1 MSKKLRTNTVDFGI
15 DLGTTTSIIARVDGN
30 DAPIIPNFTS
40 NMNFT
45 PSAVAIDRRGT
56 MLVGEKAKRQSLS
69 DPKNAF
75 SEFKLRMGIPKPY
88 VFEDSGRELL
98 PEELSA
104 EVLKEL
110 KNSVFKQLN
119 QDIDSVVITVP
130 ADFGPTKT
138 LATNKAA
145 KLAGFKYHPLIMEPV
160 AAAYAYGK
168 IASEEDDGIW
178 LIYDLGGGTFDVS
191 IVRLNGDEFEHVSHS
206 GDEYLGGKLID
217 WDIVDNIFV
226 KKISEDLGLLD
237 FNRKNQNYLR
247 AFAKLKG
254 AAEQAKK
261 DLSTLEYTDIFI
273 ENLLVHDNDIYDFNH
288 VLTRDELEKIMNSY
302 IKRTINHCNKALNKA
317 SLTID
322 DVDNIIL
329 VGGSTLS
336 PIIRENLEKEFNL
349 HLKFDID
356 PVTVVAKGA
365 AIYAGT
371 LIKPSSELS
380 SSDKFGLE
388 LNYSATGSRDEE
400 FFVSGKIFSESVT
413 EFDGFFIEAINVKTE
428 TTTGKVPIESDG
440 YFDLELIPEDDVN
453 EYSIN
458 IYGSNGS
465 LVEIDENSPNA
476 ITYNCKAIAGTPIL
490 PHTLGLGLFDDT
502 LFILA
507 KEGVELPYV
516 SREVFK
522 TKTDVIKDDDST
534 FVTMPLYNGTAEVA
548 SRNTKVG
555 ELSIKGSEIKKTLN
569 AGSDITVKV
578 DIDESR
584 LMKFDVLVPDLE
596 QSFVFKINSDVE
608 EANVD
613 KVKRKYQD
621 VKDRLDK
628 VKDKCYNNNNVEEVN
643 QYLDEIEEED
653 IINNIDNFLNVAEND
668 EDAAIQADKRL
679 NDLNDILD
687 NVEKHLNKFDQFD
700 EIKVLRDD
708 ARVYIQ
714 EKGTTEHKAEF
725 ERISNDID
733 DAIDNND
740 LFMAEQLKNQF
751 LDLIAQIENPI
762 ELIKKGLINMII
774 NGVYKPEHAIIV
786 DDLKEKGLVAIQ
798 EEDEKMIFNVFQQLS
813 KLEQSDNKPPFDPSD
828 NNKIIGGVDHGD

>member
-40 NMNFT
+40 NTNFT
-45 PSAVAIDRRGT
+45 PSAVAIDKRGT
-56 MLVGEKAKRQSLS
+56 MLVGEKAKRQALS

-88 VFEDSGRELL
+88 VFQDSGRELL

-145 KLAGFKYHPLIMEPV
+145 KLAGFEYHPLIMEPV

-168 IASEEDDGIW
+168 NASEDEEGIW

-191 IVRLNGDEFEHVSHS
+191 IVRLNDDEFEHVSHS

-217 WDIVDNIFV
+217 WDIVDNIFA
-226 KKISEDLGLLD
+226 KKISDDLGIFD
-237 FNRKNQNYLR
+237 FNRKNQKYIR

-261 DLSTLEYTDIFI
+261 DLSTLDYTDIFV
-273 ENLLVHDNDIYDFNH
+273 ENLLVHDNDVYDFDYI
-288 VLTRDELEKIMNSY
+288 LTRDELKDIMSSY

-317 SLTID
+317 SLTIND
-322 DVDNIIL
+322 IDNIIL

-336 PIIRENLEKEFNL
+336 PIIRESLENEFNIP
-349 HLKFDID
+349 LKFDID

-371 LIKPSSELS
+371 LIKPSNDVVE
-380 SSDKFGLE
+380 SDKIGIE
-388 LNYSATGSRDEE
+388 LNYSATGPRNEE
-400 FFVSGKIFSESVT
+400 FFVSGRIFSENIND
-413 EFDGFFIEAINVKTE
+413 FDGFYIEAINVKTE
-428 TTTGKVPIESDG
+428 TTTGKVPVESDG
-440 YFDLELIPEDDVN
+440 YFDLELMPENDLN

-458 IYGSNGS
+458 LYGFDGS

-476 ITYNCKAIAGTPIL
+476 IIYNCQAVAGTPIL
-490 PHTLGLGLFDDT
+490 PHTLGLGLFDDS

-522 TKTDVIKDDDST
+522 TKSDVIKGDDST
-534 FVTMPLYNGTAEVA
+534 FISMPLYNGTAEVA

-555 ELSIKGSEIKKTLN
+555 ELNISGSDVNKTLKSE
-569 AGSDITVKV
+569 SDITVKI

-584 LMKFDVLVPDLE
+584 LMKFDVMVPDLE
-596 QSFVFKINSDVE
+596 QSFVFKITPDVE
-608 EANVD
+608 EASVTN
-613 KVKRKYQD
+613 VKRKYQD
-621 VKDRLDK
+621 AKQRFNQIK
-628 VKDKCYNNNNVEEVN
+628 EECCNNNDEVI
-643 QYLDEIEEED
+643 DEYWKNIEEED
-653 IINNIDNFLNVAEND
+653 IINNIDNFINVAEND

-687 NVEKHLNKFDQFD
+687 NIEK
-700 EIKVLRDD
+700 
-708 ARVYIQ
+708 
-714 EKGTTEHKAEF
+714 T
-725 ERISNDID
+725 
-733 DAIDNND
+733 
-740 LFMAEQLKNQF
+740 
-751 LDLIAQIENPI
+751 
-762 ELIKKGLINMII
+762 
-774 NGVYKPEHAIIV
+774 
-786 DDLKEKGLVAIQ
+786 
-798 EEDEKMIFNVFQQLS
+798 
-813 KLEQSDNKPPFDPSD
+813 
-828 NNKIIGGVDHGD
+828 

>member
-40 NMNFT
+40 NTNFT
-45 PSAVAIDRRGT
+45 PSAVAIDKRGT
-56 MLVGEKAKRQSLS
+56 MLVGEKAKRQALS

-88 VFEDSGRELL
+88 IFQDSGRELL

-145 KLAGFKYHPLIMEPV
+145 KLAGFEYHPLIMEPV

-168 IASEEDDGIW
+168 NASEDEEGIW

-191 IVRLNGDEFEHVSHS
+191 IVRLNDDEFEHVSHS

-217 WDIVDNIFV
+217 WDIVDNIFA
-226 KKISEDLGLLD
+226 KKISDDLGIFD
-237 FNRKNQNYLR
+237 FNRKNQKYIR

-261 DLSTLEYTDIFI
+261 DLSTLDYTDIFV
-273 ENLLVHDNDIYDFNH
+273 ENLLVHDNDVYDFDYI
-288 VLTRDELEKIMNSY
+288 LTRDELKDIMSSY

-317 SLTID
+317 SLTIND
-322 DVDNIIL
+322 IDNIIL

-336 PIIRENLEKEFNL
+336 PIIRESLENEFNIP
-349 HLKFDID
+349 LKFDID

-371 LIKPSSELS
+371 LIKPSNDVVE
-380 SSDKFGLE
+380 SDKIGIE
-388 LNYSATGSRDEE
+388 LNYSATGPRNEE
-400 FFVSGKIFSESVT
+400 FFVSGRIFSENIND
-413 EFDGFFIEAINVKTE
+413 FDGFYIEAINVKTE
-428 TTTGKVPIESDG
+428 TTTGKVPVESDG
-440 YFDLELIPEDDVN
+440 YFDLELMPENDLN

-458 IYGSNGS
+458 LYGFDGS

-476 ITYNCKAIAGTPIL
+476 IIYNCQAVAGTPIL
-490 PHTLGLGLFDDT
+490 PHTLGLGLFDDS

-522 TKTDVIKDDDST
+522 TKSDVIKGDDST
-534 FVTMPLYNGTAEVA
+534 FISMPLYNGTAEVA

-555 ELSIKGSEIKKTLN
+555 ELNISGSDVNKTLKSE
-569 AGSDITVKV
+569 SDITVKI

-584 LMKFDVLVPDLE
+584 LMKFDVMVPDLE
-596 QSFVFKINSDVE
+596 QSFVFKITPDVE
-608 EANVD
+608 EASVTN
-613 KVKRKYQD
+613 VKRKYQD
-621 VKDRLDK
+621 AKQRFNQIK
-628 VKDKCYNNNNVEEVN
+628 EECCNNNDEVI
-643 QYLDEIEEED
+643 DEYWKNIEEED
-653 IINNIDNFLNVAEND
+653 IINNIDNFINVAEND

-687 NVEKHLNKFDQFD
+687 NIEKNLNEFNQFD
-700 EIKVLRDD
+700 EIRNLRDKS
-708 ARVYIQ
+708 RSEIQ
-714 EKGTTEHKAEF
+714 ETGTPEQKAQF
-725 ERISNDID
+725 EKISNGID
-733 DAIDNND
+733 EAIKNND
-740 LFMAEQLKNQF
+740 LFMAIQLRDQLIN
-751 LDLIAQIENPI
+751 LIAQMADPI
-762 ELIKKGLINMII
+762 EMLKASLLFIMLMVNIKQNTYSL
-774 NGVYKPEHAIIV
+774 
-786 DDLKEKGLVAIQ
+786 LK
-798 EEDEKMIFNVFQQLS
+798 N
-813 KLEQSDNKPPFDPSD
+813 
-828 NNKIIGGVDHGD
+828 